1 MTILEK
7 LRDAVLNGNRA
18 AAPDL
23 TTEAIAAGIDA
34 GEILDAMV
42 AAMGVVGE
50 RFQCNEIF
58 VPEMLISAA
67 AMQKAMVVLEPE
79 LIAAGIRPEHTAVIG
94 TVTGD
99 LHDIGKNLVATMWR
113 GAKIEVIDLGV
124 DVGPEKFVEA
134 AKEHEPDLIGM
145 SALLTTTMTGMK
157 TTIDALRSAGIKDA
171 KIVVGGA
178 PVTEEF
184 ALKIGADGYGAD
196 AGSSVDVARELLG
209 MSDGVA

>member
-7 LRDAVLNGNRA
+7 LRDAVLNGDRA

-23 TTEAIAAGIDA
+23 TTEALAAEIDA

-50 RFQCNEIF
+50 RFQCNEVF

-79 LIAAGIRPEHTAVIG
+79 LVAAGIRPEYTALVG

-124 DVGPEKFVEA
+124 DVGPKKFVEA
-134 AKEHEPDLIGM
+134 AKEHQPDLIGM

-157 TTIDALRSAGIKDA
+157 TTIDALRSAGIHDA
-171 KIVVGGA
+171 KIVIGGA
-178 PVTEEF
+178 PITKEY
-184 ALKIGADGYGAD
+184 AAKIGADGYGAD
-196 AGSSVDVARELLG
+196 AGSSVNVARELLG
-209 MSDGVA
+209 MGEAAS